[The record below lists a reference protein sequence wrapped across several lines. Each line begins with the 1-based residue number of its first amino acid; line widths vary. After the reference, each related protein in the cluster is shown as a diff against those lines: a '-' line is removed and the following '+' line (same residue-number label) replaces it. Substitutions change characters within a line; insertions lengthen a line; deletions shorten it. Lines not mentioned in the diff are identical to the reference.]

1 MTKSATGYTPATH
14 NYSIYSIKSSLLELS
29 TPRESTKK
37 LKSRKKEQ
45 FFDVIVDSLQSVTGH
60 DFIEHPQL
68 NVRQSFVVRITK
80 EKCDKMRCW
89 VYPSNNVGL
98 LYLVYWGG
106 GPTTLM
112 YVTTSI

>member
-1 MTKSATGYTPATH
+1 M
-14 NYSIYSIKSSLLELS
+14 
-29 TPRESTKK
+29 
-37 LKSRKKEQ
+37 KSRKKEQ

-80 EKCDKMRCW
+80 EKCDKMCCW

-106 GPTTLM
+106 RGLLDGEGIVVCAEVG
-112 YVTTSI
+112 YRKRYK